1 MPLKGM
7 NIQCTY
13 YRHRGMDP
21 AGGGKHDE
29 LATGKTWRG
38 KGQVEGCHVPP
49 ITEVTPQVDILGP
62 MVRLLP
68 SSVWTGRRW
77 VKHGQ
82 SGGSVGT
89 TYQGKGRVCRG
100 VRRGLT
106 GGARALG
113 GERPL
118 GIAACVHANPPPP
131 THVASPDCCLRLVP
145 PHGGGGVACG
155 WDSLG
160 LGNLAQ
166 SAYSLYALGSGSGD
180 TGTNPTA
187 GKFLHHKPLTS
198 PRKKCLYNGKH
209 IKTATQIA

>member
-145 PHGGGGVACG
+145 PHGGVGCG
-155 WDSLG
+155 LWVG
-160 LGNLAQ
+160 
-166 SAYSLYALGSGSGD
+166 
-180 TGTNPTA
+180 
-187 GKFLHHKPLTS
+187 
-198 PRKKCLYNGKH
+198 
-209 IKTATQIA
+209 